1 MKINELYASVAQLGF
16 EDSVED
22 IPAFFSAAN
31 RALLQIN
38 ALRPLTAI
46 IDIYH
51 RRPEN
56 LIPGANHNVY
66 EYNGE
71 EIIFT
76 ASGPARAYYFEVMG
90 EGRWQV
96 ELYNEKTG
104 EWDIKPAVE
113 FKNTAFTPAYGF
125 VEDDEQIIE
134 SPVKFTKRPV
144 RLRFFGEYAFQIR
157 NAALWKTVYSS
168 NVEDI
173 PAYERYARYDL
184 KKYDPNFIG
193 VCDNPFVD
201 GFTRLT
207 KDYYFENS
215 SILILP
221 AEEEGEIKIKYKKAP
236 RELEY
241 TDSPED
247 DITEI
252 ELDPELV
259 QLMPLLV
266 AAYIW
271 ADEGDGKAQYY
282 LDLYY
287 RRAAEIEAKNRSRE
301 GAKYANVTGW

>member
-1 MKINELYASVAQLGF
+1 MKLNELYASVAQLGF
-16 EDSVED
+16 EDSLED

-31 RALLQIN
+31 RAQMQIN

-46 IDIYH
+46 ADIYH

-56 LIPGANHNVY
+56 LIQGASYKVY
-66 EYNGE
+66 EYTGE
-71 EIIFT
+71 DIIFT
-76 ASGPARAYYFEVMG
+76 ASAAAKAYYFEVMG

-96 ELYNEKTG
+96 ELYDKTKDRWLVTFARDFKTG
-104 EWDIKPAVE
+104 SFTAVRGHVKLDGE
-113 FKNTAFTPAYGF
+113 FT
-125 VEDDEQIIE
+125 DW
-134 SPVKFTKRPV
+134 PV
-144 RLRFFGEYAFQIR
+144 RLRFIGEYAFRVR
-157 NAALWKTVYSS
+157 NAALWRSVYSS
-168 NVEDI
+168 NENDV

-184 KKYDPNFIG
+184 KKYDPNFIC

-201 GFTRLT
+201 GFTRMS
-207 KDYYFENS
+207 KDYYFESN
-215 SILILP
+215 SILVLP
-221 AEEEGEIKIKYKKAP
+221 AEEERGIKIKYKKAP
-236 RELEY
+236 RALEY
-241 TDSPED
+241 KDAPESDS
-247 DITEI
+247 ITEI

-259 QLMPLLV
+259 ELMPLLI

>member
-16 EDSVED
+16 EDSLED

-31 RALLQIN
+31 RAQMQIN

-46 IDIYH
+46 LDIYH

-96 ELYNEKTG
+96 QLYNQETG
-104 EWDIKPAVE
+104 IWENQPVVTFDYS
-113 FKNTAFTPAYGF
+113 AFTPVKGL
-125 VEDDEQIIE
+125 VQDDYE
-134 SPVKFTKRPV
+134 FTDRPV
-144 RLRFFGEYAFQIR
+144 RLRFDGDYAFQIR

-168 NVEDI
+168 NPDDI

-207 KDYYFENS
+207 KDYYFESN

-241 TDSPED
+241 TDSPEE

-287 RRAAEIEAKNRSRE
+287 RRAAEIEAKKRSRE

>member
-16 EDSVED
+16 EDSLED

-31 RALLQIN
+31 RAQMQIN
-38 ALRPLTAI
+38 ALRPLTAT

-56 LIPGANHNVY
+56 LIQGANHKVY
-66 EYNGE
+66 EYTGE
-71 EIIFT
+71 DVIFT
-76 ASGPARAYYFEVMG
+76 ASAPARAYYFEVMG

-96 ELYNEKTG
+96 ELYNDKTG
-104 EWDIKPAVE
+104 GWDIQPVKE
-113 FKNTAFTPAYGF
+113 FKTTAFIPFRGLVQDGEQFTNRPA
-125 VEDDEQIIE
+125 
-134 SPVKFTKRPV
+134 
-144 RLRFFGEYAFQIR
+144 RLRFLGEYAFQVR
-157 NAALWKTVYSS
+157 NAALWKVVYSS
-168 NVEDI
+168 DTNDV
-173 PAYERYARYDL
+173 PAYEEYTRYDL
-184 KKYDPNFIG
+184 KKYDPNFIA

-201 GFTRLT
+201 GFTRMT
-207 KDYYFENS
+207 KDYYFESN
-215 SILILP
+215 SILVLP
-221 AEEEGEIKIKYKKAP
+221 AEEEREIKIKYKKAP
-236 RELEY
+236 RELFY
-241 TDSPED
+241 TDDPAED
-247 DITEI
+247 NTEI